1 MPIKVVSIVSRMNLG
16 GVAVLLSDLHDLL
29 PSQEFSHFLIT
40 GVCADNEIDIF
51 ADRKNDPNIIRL
63 ETMGRA
69 PSLIKDISSFFSLR
83 KILKQLNPD
92 IVHTHTSKA
101 GVLGRI
107 ATISLRK
114 QISIVHTYHG
124 HHLYGYFSKLIV
136 KIMII
141 TERFLAHKTD
151 LFVADSKQVM
161 IDLKNAGV
169 GNKNSW
175 KVIPPG
181 IRTLVPITRESAR
194 RVLKIDSNSF
204 VICWIGRFTDIKN
217 PLLALQSFNALPDE
231 LRHRSHLIMLG
242 EGELLQECK
251 DYANA
256 HSLKVL
262 FPGWETNI
270 APYLASANLLLM
282 TSKNEGFGMVIAES
296 GYFGVPTV
304 STDVGGVR
312 EFIEDGVNGI
322 LVQAEPEQIA
332 ATILALSQDSPKLL
346 SLGVKAKETTLH
358 RFTVATFVNDHK
370 VAYTELVS
378 SKS

>member
-1 MPIKVVSIVSRMNLG
+1 MNLG

-29 PSQEFSHFLIT
+29 PSQEFSHVLVT

-51 ADRKNDPNIIRL
+51 ADRKNNPNIIRIP
-63 ETMGRA
+63 TMGRA
-69 PSLIKDISSFFSLR
+69 PSLLKDISSFFSLR
-83 KILKQLNPD
+83 KILKSLSPD

-107 ATISLRK
+107 AAFTLRK
-114 QISIVHTYHG
+114 RISVVHTFHG

-136 KIMII
+136 KVMIL
-141 TERFLAHKTD
+141 TERVLATKTN
-151 LFVADSKQVM
+151 LFVADSRQVM
-161 IDLKNAGV
+161 IDLKNAKV
-169 GNKNSW
+169 GSRNSW

-181 IRTLVPITRESAR
+181 IRTLVPISRESAR
-194 RVLKIDSNSF
+194 ANLQIDNQSF

-217 PLLALQSFNALPDE
+217 PLLALQSFKALPSE
-231 LRHRSHLIMLG
+231 LRNRSQLIMLG
-242 EGELLQECK
+242 EGELLEECK
-251 DYANA
+251 EFAGA

-322 LVQAEPEQIA
+322 LVEANAEQIA
-332 ATILALSQDSPKLL
+332 ASILALSQDSSKLL
-346 SLGVKAKETTLH
+346 SLGAKAKETTLK
-358 RFTVATFVNDHK
+358 RFTVATFVSDHK
-370 VAYTELVS
+370 VAYTELVT